1 MPETAYVLL
10 SDGSVMAH
18 DLPLPAGIADRIAKQ
33 QLSLVNEDGSSLAEA
48 EAEPV
53 ADPEPAPA
61 PKKATAKPKE

>member
-33 QLSLVNEDGSSLAEA
+33 QLSLVNEDGSPLADA
-48 EAEPV
+48 AAPV